1 MATKQRTNQN
11 SRMFSIVLSCSCTH
25 THTHTYIEKE
35 MRWIQASDH
44 RQTIDGGDKI
54 ETLGL
59 SAFNRKSKLKFGI
72 NEIKFKTTGNDNNN
86 GVLRGR
92 RERDMEE
99 GEHRR

>member
-1 MATKQRTNQN
+1 
-11 SRMFSIVLSCSCTH
+11 
-25 THTHTYIEKE
+25 

-44 RQTIDGGDKI
+44 RQTIDGGDEI

-86 GVLRGR
+86 GVLHGRG
-92 RERDMEE
+92 ERDMEE